1 MLTNKPP
8 SGSERLTRRNVK
20 STESTALSS
29 HSRLTRSSSLN
40 SRFSQT
46 SADTDKTRD
55 SFLPNIN
62 DSKKKLKRSRSTS
75 SFKHDETKLKRDMQ
89 KAKNLK
95 ELENAAR
102 YAKVI
107 TRNNNPPIRLFD
119 SVPNGAMPPLHIVNQ
134 EEVKRKFID
143 SKIPPVLKF
152 RVDDDCAK
160 KIVAKHGMPN
170 YHYYFRAKNI
180 LEFVKAK
187 FPSGFVDEYFEANFG
202 PRVENKEC
210 IDIIGDYLKANKIQ
224 GGDITINFAPG
235 QTCSGRITTY
245 TVEKKKPELRR
256 YAIWINNGAENQFLR
271 KKGITSLLDHELGTH
286 YFRSYNDGI
295 NSQKRLDHN

>member
-1 MLTNKPP
+1 MLTNKQL
-8 SGSERLTRRNVK
+8 SGSMERLTRRNVK
-20 STESTALSS
+20 STESTTLAN
-29 HSRLTRSSSLN
+29 RNFTRSSSLN
-40 SRFSQT
+40 SRLSTT
-46 SADTDKTRD
+46 SVETDKTRE
-55 SFLPNIN
+55 SVCLPNIN

-75 SFKHDETKLKRDMQ
+75 SFKQKEPDDVKLKRDMQ
-89 KAKNLK
+89 KARNLK
-95 ELENAAR
+95 ELEDAAR

-107 TRNNNPPIRLFD
+107 TRHNNPIRLFD
-119 SVPNGAMPPLHIVNQ
+119 SVPNGAMPPLHIINQ
-134 EEVKRKFID
+134 EEVKKKFIE

-152 RVDDDCAK
+152 RVNDDCAK

-187 FPSGFVDEYFEANFG
+187 FPSGVVDEYFEANFG
-202 PRVENKEC
+202 PRIENKEC
-210 IDIIGDYLKANKIQ
+210 IDIIGEYLKANKIQ
-224 GGDITINFAPG
+224 GDITINFAPN

-256 YAIWINNGAENQFLR
+256 YAIWINNGTENQFLR
-271 KKGITSLLDHELGTH
+271 RKGITALLDHELGTH

-295 NSQKRLDHN
+295 K